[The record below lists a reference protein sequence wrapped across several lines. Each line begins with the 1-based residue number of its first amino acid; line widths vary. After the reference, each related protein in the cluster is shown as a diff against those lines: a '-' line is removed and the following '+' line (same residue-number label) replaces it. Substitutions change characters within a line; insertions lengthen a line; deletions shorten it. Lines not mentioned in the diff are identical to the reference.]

1 MTLLFCIAF
10 GIIKT
15 VKRDTQKEAKEDK
28 TMLLRMNDLEID
40 VPSLEVAYGYLKDRG
55 LWLTR
60 CRLGEDKT
68 LSKCE
73 RFAKYLP
80 MGFIAFM
87 EDELENEYSV
97 SLHERKFIDV
107 EKLV

>member
-1 MTLLFCIAF
+1 
-10 GIIKT
+10 
-15 VKRDTQKEAKEDK
+15 
-28 TMLLRMNDLEID
+28 MLLRMNGLEI
-40 VPSLEVAYGYLKDRG
+40 VVSSLEEAYGYLKDRG

-60 CRLGEDKT
+60 CRIGEDKT
-68 LSKCE
+68 LTKCQ

-87 EDELENEYSV
+87 EDESEKEYAV

-107 EKLV
+107 EKLD